1 MSDDDMEED
10 NEDENIDTVY
20 IFEFFR
26 KKNVKTRTTTMSIF
40 NF

>member
-26 KKNVKTRTTTMSIF
+26 KKKCKNTYNDNVYF
-40 NF
+40 